1 MKLKL
6 VATLNRTSINDPMNP
21 VRMPH
26 ELIEIKPKID
36 ELFRTLTVEQIREI
50 VETGAKELEAM
61 YGKSIS
67 KDEINQIIHE
77 SKDFRVAGRIDR
89 LGGKSINIMAICIIV
104 IGIISYSRGQAAFA
118 PGSTVNEMQLGLM
131 QQIVG
136 LGFGATGIIA
146 ALLNKYWIGKDKE

>member
-61 YGKSIS
+61 HGKSIS
-67 KDEINQIIHE
+67 KDEINQIILE

-89 LGGKSINIMAICIIV
+89 LGGKSINIMAICIIRV
-104 IGIISYSRGQAAFA
+104 IMAFGVFGYTISRCL
-118 PGSTVNEMQLGLM
+118 LGLLEF
-131 QQIVG
+131 
-136 LGFGATGIIA
+136 LGV
-146 ALLNKYWIGKDKE
+146 L

>member
-77 SKDFRVAGRIDR
+77 SKDFRVAGRLDR
-89 LGGKSINIMAICIIV
+89 ISSNILVVLLGV
-104 IGIISYSRGQAAFA
+104 IGISAFVKGHAKFA
-118 PGSTVNEMQLGLM
+118 PGSTIDEMQLGLM

-136 LGFGATGIIA
+136 IGFGAIGIIV
-146 ALLNKYWIGKDKE
+146 ALLNKYWVRDQE